1 MSCVLSE
8 TPTPFA
14 LLAPME
20 KGLGRGSRTA
30 GAVWVACPAGIAA
43 PEAARRVAEVRCRLH
58 RPLVA
63 ALEVELPAREAELV
77 RLARAVAAAGADAVV
92 LAAPDAEQAA
102 RAVALVYPAITLP
115 IIVRCPALSAA
126 EAAALVHA
134 GADAVIMEG
143 HEAAPKATA

>member
-20 KGLGRGSRTA
+20 TGLSPGSRTA
-30 GAVWVACPAGIAA
+30 GAVWVACPAGTAA

-63 ALEVELPAREAELV
+63 ALEV
-77 RLARAVAAAGADAVV
+77 
-92 LAAPDAEQAA
+92 
-102 RAVALVYPAITLP
+102 
-115 IIVRCPALSAA
+115 
-126 EAAALVHA
+126 
-134 GADAVIMEG
+134 
-143 HEAAPKATA
+143 